1 MGIPVSQMAEH
12 RPTNSELHL
21 AQLAEEEAKRE
32 KKRGIL
38 ELFRDPEPEPA
49 EDAPLARDP
58 DS

>member
-1 MGIPVSQMAEH
+1 MAEH